1 VNRIAVGIRPAAAQ
15 VGKAHTELVGL
26 AITKRHVPDA
36 DGFPCYG
43 RGSVTI
49 QVAGEVVSNT
59 KGLAVPSS
67 EIRRHP
73 EVSLAQA
80 VQLDRCDTHRVL
92 AEEMLAE
99 VAKLEFTLDSRKGC
113 PGPHTDPSNIDAIG
127 IPDTIPIGRGGWLY
141 ATFAANTTYSSLLPP
156 EPIIRLYAARIP
168 PLNVERER
176 TLFASV
182 LFPVPAPPLS
192 FDENILEAQTWDDAF
207 AKIVHC
213 AQPRTGD
220 LLDNST
226 DPTAP
231 VQDAGIQLGWDDE
244 QLVIWFNRQ
253 ADSDPL
259 VERTPTLSGVNTCSS
274 PK

>member
-1 VNRIAVGIRPAAAQ
+1 MNRIAVGIRPAAAQ

-43 RGSVTI
+43 RGSATI

-59 KGLAVPSS
+59 KGLAVASS

-99 VAKLEFTLDSRKGC
+99 VAKLEFTLDSRKGG

-168 PLNVERER
+168 PLNVEWER
-176 TLFASV
+176 TLFAPCS
-182 LFPVPAPPLS
+182 FPYRRRPSRLTKTS
-192 FDENILEAQTWDDAF
+192 W
-207 AKIVHC
+207 K
-213 AQPRTGD
+213 RRRGM
-220 LLDNST
+220 
-226 DPTAP
+226 
-231 VQDAGIQLGWDDE
+231 
-244 QLVIWFNRQ
+244 
-253 ADSDPL
+253 
-259 VERTPTLSGVNTCSS
+259 TLSPRLSIARNLAPATCLTTALIRLPLCRTRVSS
-274 PK
+274 SAGTTSSW